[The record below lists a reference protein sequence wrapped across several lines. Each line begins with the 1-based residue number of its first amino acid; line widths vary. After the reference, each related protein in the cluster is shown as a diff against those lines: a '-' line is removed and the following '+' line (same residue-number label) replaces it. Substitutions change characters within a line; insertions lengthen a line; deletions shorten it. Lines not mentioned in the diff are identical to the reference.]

1 MICFQSFF
9 FYEELNIRKADH
21 TFKEYAMS
29 YKVEIVKKKDP
40 LIQLE
45 VKQVNQAL
53 KTCLVIF

>member
-1 MICFQSFF
+1 
-9 FYEELNIRKADH
+9 
-21 TFKEYAMS
+21 MS

-45 VKQVNQAL
+45 VNQVNQAL

>member
-1 MICFQSFF
+1 
-9 FYEELNIRKADH
+9 
-21 TFKEYAMS
+21 MS